1 MSTSDEKELHSKL
14 EDAIHQL
21 EGALHGKDLHAVIQR
36 SLESL
41 RSARVTNNSV
51 FEQLAALASYIAN
64 AKKEIA
70 SIRADAISGEYIPT
84 ATDQLD
90 EVVGATEEATNKIM
104 DCCDAISTLA
114 GQQEGDMQNA
124 LMAEVTKIYEAC
136 NFQDITGQRITK
148 VVRTLKHI
156 EAQVAG
162 LLKALDDAGFR
173 IDFAEGPDSSLQLSK
188 ATDTE
193 KHLLNGPQSVDEAI
207 KQDDID
213 KLFG

>member
-1 MSTSDEKELHSKL
+1 MTGTNETQLHNTL
-14 EDAIHQL
+14 EAAIQQL
-21 EGALHGKDLHAVIQR
+21 ETALHGKDLHSIIDRV
-36 SLESL
+36 LDSL
-41 RSARVTNNSV
+41 RAARMTNNGV
-51 FEQLAALASYIAN
+51 FEQLASLANYIQT

-70 SIRADAISGEYIPT
+70 SIRADAIGNEHIPT

-104 DCCDAISTLA
+104 DCCDGISAIA
-114 GQQEGDMQNA
+114 GTIEGETQTK
-124 LMAEVTKIYEAC
+124 LMEQVTKIYEAC

-156 EAQVAG
+156 EGQVAG
-162 LLKALDDAGFR
+162 LLSALDSAGFR
-173 IDFAEGPDSSLQLSK
+173 VDFSQEPDSALQLSK
-188 ATDTE
+188 ATDSE
-193 KHLLNGPQSVDEAI
+193 KHLLNGPQAQAEAI

>member
-1 MSTSDEKELHSKL
+1 MTTPEKTELHSAL
-14 EDAIHQL
+14 ETAIVQL
-21 EGALHGKDLHAVIQR
+21 ESAMQGKDLHGIV
-36 SLESL
+36 SSVLDSL
-41 RSARVTNNSV
+41 RAARLTNHSI
-51 FEQLAALASYIAN
+51 FEQLASLSSYIEN

-70 SIRADAISGEYIPT
+70 SIRADAIGGDYIPS
-84 ATDQLD
+84 ATDHLD

-104 DCCDAISTLA
+104 DCCDGISTIA
-114 GQQEGDMQNA
+114 GTLPAEQQNA
-124 LMAEVTKIYEAC
+124 LTEQVTKIYEAC

-156 EAQVAG
+156 EGQVTG
-162 LLKALDDAGFR
+162 LLKALDDAGFS
-173 IDFAEGPDSSLQLSK
+173 IDFSAGPDSALQLSK

-193 KHLLNGPQSVDEAI
+193 KHLLNGPQAQSDAI